1 MGTFRCVW
9 KMASVDQIVGTFWP
23 PKFLGHFGPP
33 NESNFRFSTTLL
45 KRFLWIHFS
54 LALHAHWRCV
64 QYGPNFWA
72 ILNPKVNQNS
82 GLWSLSQKV
91 FIGFTSVLLH
101 MLIASTFKQMGLR
114 GPIVEPFWAPSKSNS
129 GLWSISQNVFTGF
142 TSVLLHMFIASTW
155 CVENMGHR
163 GLVFGPFGPPNKNS
177 GLCSFS
183 QIFSTAFAPVLVY
196 MLIWATFKGVM
207 NIGLIC
213 PISGSFWAPN

>member
-1 MGTFRCVW
+1 MCE
-9 KMASVDQIVGTFWP
+9 KWP
-23 PKFLGHFGPP
+23 LLTKLSGRFGPR
-33 NESNFRFSTTLL
+33 NFWAILGLQMSQTSGFRL
-45 KRFLWIHFS
+45 LWIHFS

-142 TSVLLHMFIASTW
+142 TSVLLHMLIAST
-155 CVENMGHR
+155 
-163 GLVFGPFGPPNKNS
+163 
-177 GLCSFS
+177 
-183 QIFSTAFAPVLVY
+183 
-196 MLIWATFKGVM
+196 
-207 NIGLIC
+207 
-213 PISGSFWAPN
+213 